1 MCIRDRITSQSQ
13 QDDLFVLIGSMQNS
27 KKRTVNLDGH
37 ITSVFLEKEFWEEI
51 VSLSKQNNTTPDRLI
66 SDIDQKKT
74 TSNLSSAIR
83 LYVLNHL
90 KNRT

>member
-1 MCIRDRITSQSQ
+1 
-13 QDDLFVLIGSMQNS
+13 MQNS
-27 KKRTVNLDGH
+27 KKRTVTLDGH
-37 ITSVFLEKEFWEEI
+37 ITSVFLEKEFWDEI
-51 VSLSKQNNTTPDRLI
+51 VTLSKQNNTTPDRLI

>member
-1 MCIRDRITSQSQ
+1 
-13 QDDLFVLIGSMQNS
+13 MQNS
-27 KKRTVNLDGH
+27 KKRTVTLDGH
-37 ITSVFLEKEFWEEI
+37 ITSVFLEKEFWDEI
-51 VSLSKQNNTTPDRLI
+51 VTLSKQNNTTPDRLI

-90 KNRT
+90 KNRS

>member
-1 MCIRDRITSQSQ
+1 
-13 QDDLFVLIGSMQNS
+13 MQNS

-37 ITSVFLEKEFWEEI
+37 ITSVFLEEEFWEEI
-51 VSLSKQNNTTPDRLI
+51 VSLSRQNNTTPDRLI

>member
-1 MCIRDRITSQSQ
+1 MCIRDS
-13 QDDLFVLIGSMQNS
+13 
-27 KKRTVNLDGH
+27 

>member
-1 MCIRDRITSQSQ
+1 
-13 QDDLFVLIGSMQNS
+13 MQNS
-27 KKRTVNLDGH
+27 KKRTVNLDGQ

>member
-1 MCIRDRITSQSQ
+1 
-13 QDDLFVLIGSMQNS
+13 MQNS

-51 VSLSKQNNTTPDRLI
+51 VSISKQNNTTPDRLI

>member
-1 MCIRDRITSQSQ
+1 
-13 QDDLFVLIGSMQNS
+13 MQNP

-37 ITSVFLEKEFWEEI
+37 ITSVFLENEFWDEI

-66 SDIDQKKT
+66 SDIDQKKA